1 MYVEQVIIDLK
12 KINPVKEIQGIYGM
26 YDILIKIQSDDCT
39 IDEIIYN
46 SIRKIKNITSTVTLN
61 LTDSKEN

>member
-1 MYVEQVIIDLK
+1 LYVEQIIIDLK
-12 KINPVKEIQGIYGM
+12 KINPVKEIQGIYGV

>member
-1 MYVEQVIIDLK
+1 MYVEQIIIDLK

>member
-1 MYVEQVIIDLK
+1 MYVEQIIIDLK
-12 KINPVKEIQGIYGM
+12 KINPVKEIQGM

>member
-1 MYVEQVIIDLK
+1 MYVEQIIIDLK

-46 SIRKIKNITSTVTLN
+46 SIRKINNITSTVTLN

>member
-1 MYVEQVIIDLK
+1 LYVEQIIIDLK

>member
-12 KINPVKEIQGIYGM
+12 KIKPIKDIQGIYGL
-26 YDILIKIQSDDCT
+26 YDVLIKITSEDCAIDDL
-39 IDEIIYN
+39 IYN